1 MAQLSKF
8 GVPGGD
14 TPLLMPKLKYRFRV
28 VFIGAGNGLMPG
40 ANTFTSQIVSVGRPQ
55 LQHQAVELDVY
66 NSKIYVAGKHTWS
79 PISIT
84 VRDDVSNS
92 VTSLISA
99 QLGRQM
105 DHANQSGPLAG
116 ANYKF
121 GMLIQTLDG
130 SQDDVTG
137 VIDTWSLNGCFLQD
151 VQFGDMDY
159 SASDAVTIQM
169 TVQYDAADYQI
180 GNAVVPNLPGQLGE
194 LGLGPS
200 LRTTGSSATN
210 G

>member
-1 MAQLSKF
+1 
-8 GVPGGD
+8 
-14 TPLLMPKLKYRFRV
+14 
-28 VFIGAGNGLMPG
+28 
-40 ANTFTSQIVSVGRPQ
+40 
-55 LQHQAVELDVY
+55 
-66 NSKIYVAGKHTWS
+66 
-79 PISIT
+79 
-84 VRDDVSNS
+84 
-92 VTSLISA
+92 
-99 QLGRQM
+99 M